1 MSKRKISFVNPNFS
15 QGPKEFNAYYLPYT
29 PAILWAYSQQFT
41 EISDNYEL
49 GDFIWRRDLIEE
61 AVELLKDSD
70 VVGFS
75 TYIWNRSYNAV
86 LGRELK
92 KANPNIFI
100 IAGGPE
106 YPIEKPN
113 FFEKHPFIDICVKLE
128 GEITMKKILTERLK
142 ENPDY
147 TAIPGL
153 LINDNGKTIDTGD
166 SQRTRYYPKPILARY
181 L

>member
-1 MSKRKISFVNPNFS
+1 MSKQKISFVNPNFS

-29 PAILWAYSQQFT
+29 PAVLWAYSQQFP

-61 AVELLKDSD
+61 AVELLKDND

-75 TYIWNRSYNAV
+75 TYVWNRSYNAV

-100 IAGGPE
+100 IAGGP
-106 YPIEKPN
+106 
-113 FFEKHPFIDICVKLE
+113 
-128 GEITMKKILTERLK
+128 
-142 ENPDY
+142 
-147 TAIPGL
+147 
-153 LINDNGKTIDTGD
+153 
-166 SQRTRYYPKPILARY
+166 
-181 L
+181 